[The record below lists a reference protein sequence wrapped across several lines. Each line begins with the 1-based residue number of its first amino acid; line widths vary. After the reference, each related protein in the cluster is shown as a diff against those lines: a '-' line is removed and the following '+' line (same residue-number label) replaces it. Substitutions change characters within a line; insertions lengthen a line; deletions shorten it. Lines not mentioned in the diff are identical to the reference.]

1 MFNWNGEFAGKVV
14 LITGA
19 ASGLGRQAA
28 IQFGA
33 DGAKVVIGDIQIE
46 KGQGVVKEIKAA
58 GGEATFVECNVGS
71 EEAVKNLID
80 TAIKT
85 YGTIDILVN
94 NAGGGGGLGMP
105 FTRPSVEDWNQAYE
119 NMIRGTYL
127 CTKYVYDLFKERGTG
142 KIVNTASV
150 AGKESD
156 PPLVAYSA
164 MKAAI
169 INMTQ
174 TLAKELGPY
183 GINVNAVCPGL
194 IYTPIW
200 QRLGKILSMAFPN
213 RFPNMEGRQVFEWH
227 MHNMQMMPDYEVTE
241 EDIANGIMFLASSL
255 ATGIQGQSINI
266 CAGMTTK

>member
-14 LITGA
+14 LII
-19 ASGLGRQAA
+19 SPRLGR
-28 IQFGA
+28 IHSFLS
-33 DGAKVVIGDIQIE
+33 KVVIDIQIE

-58 GGEATFVECNVGS
+58 GGEDTFVECNVGS

-169 INMTQ
+169 ISMTQ
-174 TLAKELGPY
+174 SLAKELGPY

-227 MHNMQMMPDYEVTE
+227 MHNMQMILTTGYRKNSNLISWPPHWPRY
-241 EDIANGIMFLASSL
+241 SS
-255 ATGIQGQSINI
+255 QSLTFS
-266 CAGMTTK
+266 GMTPNKHPVISFFQ